1 MNIFKYIHRKF
12 FGARAPE
19 VIPAQTPTNPG
30 SKVYESDPDR
40 YKTVWKDTVTP
51 VRPSSIRD
59 IQPPPMRTYNHTK
72 AAFEPKKT
80 EVKTPAAKR
89 ITAYTRN
96 GRPVYVSEPLE
107 IDTDAVA
114 DLAVA
119 AITAVS
125 RAQSYSSTSDHDD
138 SRRSIYTPLPVTESY
153 TSSKSSSSND
163 SSSSSSSSSYDSS
176 SSSYDSSSSSSSYD
190 SGSSSSSF
198 DSGSSSSW

>member
-12 FGARAPE
+12 FGVKEPV
-19 VIPAQTPTNPG
+19 VIPAQTPANPG

-51 VRPSSIRD
+51 VRPTSIRD
-59 IQPPPMRTYNHTK
+59 IQPPPMRTYNPTK
-72 AAFEPKKT
+72 AAFAPKKT
-80 EVKTPAAKR
+80 EGETTTAKR
-89 ITAYTRN
+89 VTAYTRN

-125 RAQSYSSTSDHDD
+125 RAQSYSSTSDDDD
-138 SRRSIYTPLPVTESY
+138 SRRNSYTPPPVTESY
-153 TSSKSSSSND
+153 TSAKSSSSND
-163 SSSSSSSSSYDSS
+163 SSSSSLSSSYDSS
-176 SSSYDSSSSSSSYD
+176 SSSSSSSYD